1 MGRFHCFGIASV
13 VPIVSIVILSVALAS
28 CGAEVEGPCSALA
41 ELDCL
46 YEAACEPRYFESCG
60 CACTGD
66 GQCADALR
74 GSCCTFEVC
83 DERR

>member
-1 MGRFHCFGIASV
+1 MGRLRRLGILLFAV
-13 VPIVSIVILSVALAS
+13 LAATLAS
-28 CGAEVEGPCSALA
+28 CDADTDSPCGALA

-66 GQCADALR
+66 GQCADATR